1 MRRETCSTTTM
12 CRFSTNKNERRTEI
26 APRFEIAG
34 DMSTPNDC
42 QYCGRAS
49 EGFRR
54 QGYLSRAAVQLLLFL
69 LPEQL
74 QSQLNLPGARG
85 GRSDNAGRGR
95 CSARRRGKY
104 NCVWGIEVR
113 VIENVKKIR
122 SELRAEALRQ
132 RESFRD
138 RQIQLGQSR
147 SLQRVAPYV
156 PVGPI
161 GRRNE
166 GVRIEVSVRSTENK
180 RPCKS
185 RIP

>member
-26 APRFEIAG
+26 APRFDIAG
-34 DMSTPNDC
+34 GISTANDC
-42 QYCGRAS
+42 LYCGRAP

-54 QGYLSRAAVQLLLFL
+54 WGHLSRAAVQPSLFL

-85 GRSDNAGRGR
+85 SRRDNAGCGR
-95 CSARRRGKY
+95 WSARCGGKY
-104 NCVWGIEVR
+104 NRVWGIEVR
-113 VIENVKKIR
+113 VVENVKEIR
-122 SELRAEALRQ
+122 SELRAEVLRQ

-147 SLQRVAPYV
+147 SLQCVASYV
-156 PVGPI
+156 AVSPV

-166 GVRIEVSVRSTENK
+166 RVRIEVSVRPTEN
-180 RPCKS
+180 
-185 RIP
+185 